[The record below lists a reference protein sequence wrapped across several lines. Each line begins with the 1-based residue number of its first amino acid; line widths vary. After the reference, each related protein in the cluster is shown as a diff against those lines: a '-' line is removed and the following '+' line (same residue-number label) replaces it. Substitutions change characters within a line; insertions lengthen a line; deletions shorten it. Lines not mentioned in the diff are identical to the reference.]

1 MTRIPVSGVSLLL
14 LVLVIAGCTG
24 RPKLPAEP
32 TPTAKVDA
40 PAKAKA
46 GVPAGDGR
54 QIIAEGR
61 AVPRRSA
68 ALSLP
73 SAGVV
78 ISVPVTL
85 GQQVATGQLLA
96 QLDTR
101 QLALQL
107 AQADANLATAQA
119 KLNQLS
125 QGPTAQ
131 DVTAAQ
137 QNIASAQAAYDK
149 VRAGPAASDVAAAR
163 AA

>member
-1 MTRIPVSGVSLLL
+1 MGQR
-14 LVLVIAGCTG
+14 
-24 RPKLPAEP
+24 
-32 TPTAKVDA
+32 TAA
-40 PAKAKA
+40 
-46 GVPAGDGR
+46 

-61 AVPRRSA
+61 VVPMRSA

-85 GQQVATGQLLA
+85 GQQVAAGQVLA

-107 AQADANLATAQA
+107 AQAEANLATAQA
-119 KLNQLS
+119 RLNQLS

-137 QNIASAQAAYDK
+137 QNIA
-149 VRAGPAASDVAAAR
+149 VGAGR
-163 AA
+163 L